1 MMLVNLVDELHY
13 EENYILHVL
22 QWLLDNIRYI
32 KTVKEST
39 KRRKQNSNYMDNS
52 EINERLITEFV
63 TMSAEYCRA
72 LNSLDQFTPHG
83 FATFSLQLLPMLY
96 VRAFSLP
103 SFDDY
108 DREAVE
114 NLSQEEWTRVK
125 LQLSKLFGKND
136 KYAEQFTRFGDE
148 ATESLSENLADVYQ
162 DLKDFTQLIA
172 FGIDDAIVEAVG
184 EVKHNFEDY
193 WDSDC

>member
-1 MMLVNLVDELHY
+1 
-13 EENYILHVL
+13 
-22 QWLLDNIRYI
+22 
-32 KTVKEST
+32 
-39 KRRKQNSNYMDNS
+39 MDNS

-72 LNSLDQFTPHG
+72 LNSLEQFTPYG
-83 FATFSLQLLPMLY
+83 FATFSLQLMPMLY

-114 NLSQEEWTRVK
+114 KFVTEEEWTRVK

-136 KYAEQFTRFGDE
+136 KYAEQFTRFGDG

-162 DLKDFTQLIA
+162 DL
-172 FGIDDAIVEAVG
+172 
-184 EVKHNFEDY
+184 
-193 WDSDC
+193 